1 MPNATNVTA
10 GKPNVGG
17 AIYRAPLG
25 TALPTST
32 TETLNAAFKELGYAS
47 ADGVV
52 NTNTPETENIRAW
65 GGQTV
70 LTVQNSKDDKFT
82 VTLIETL
89 NEDVLAAVYGDDNV
103 SGDLSTGITV
113 NVNDNEVEAASWVFD
128 MIMRDGAA
136 KRIVIPEGK
145 VTELGEI
152 TYADS
157 SAVGY
162 AITIDAIPDSSNNNH
177 YEYILGAQS

>member
-1 MPNATNVTA
+1 MPDVTKVTA

-17 AIYRAPLG
+17 AIYRAPFG
-25 TALPTST
+25 STLPTST
-32 TETLNAAFKELGYAS
+32 SATLDAAFKELGYAS
-47 ADGVV
+47 EDGVV
-52 NTNTPETENIRAW
+52 NTNSPETENIKAW

-70 LTVQNSKDDKFT
+70 LTVQNSKDDKFA